1 MSNITQII
9 ETRSKFGIKLGL
21 DNISVVLDQLDN
33 PQNKVKVVHIAGTNG
48 KGSVSSF
55 IASSMKAANLKVA
68 KYCSPYLVSLTEMF
82 LINDNQISELELEKY
97 YNQIVMAETQVDIEL
112 TLYEVT
118 TSIMFLYAANKK
130 VDYLV
135 LEVGLGGRY
144 DATNVV
150 LPEVSIITNISLDHT
165 QILGDTIEAIAYEK
179 AGIIKPGVPLFTTE
193 QSSEALDVFIKI
205 TDNIT
210 NVRIDNNFKLDP
222 INFETIVYTDDR
234 EYNISLYGKHQI
246 TNFLLSKA
254 VLDYLQVD
262 DESIRIGCAN
272 AVHPAR
278 LEKLA
283 DNIIFDGAHNPA
295 SATALVESLADYPQ
309 PINIVFSVLKDK
321 DVKAVVTIL
330 SKLSTNLKF
339 VPLPNLERGL
349 SSDEFTQLQLSDVT
363 IVNNLE
369 QAIEDDKLNL
379 VCGTFSLYQLIKAYL
394 KLL

>member
-1 MSNITQII
+1 MSNITKII

-21 DNISVVLDQLDN
+21 DNISIILKQLDN
-33 PQNKVKVVHIAGTNG
+33 PQNKIKVVHIAGTNG

-55 IASSMKAANLKVA
+55 IASSIQMANLKVA

-82 LINDNQISELELEKY
+82 LINDNPISELELEQY
-97 YNQIVMAETQVDIEL
+97 YNQIVMAEKQAGIEL

-118 TSIMFLYAANKK
+118 TSIMFLYAANNK

-150 LPEVSIITNISLDHT
+150 IPEVSIITNISLDHT

-193 QSSEALDVFIKI
+193 QSSEALSVFSKI

-210 NVRIDNNFKLDP
+210 NVSIDADYKLDP
-222 INFETIVYTDDR
+222 INFETFVYADDR
-234 EYNISLYGKHQI
+234 EYNISLYGKHQVA
-246 TNFLLSKA
+246 NFLLSKA
-254 VLDYLQVD
+254 VLEYLQID
-262 DESIRIGCAN
+262 DESIIRGCAN

-278 LEKLA
+278 LEKLT
-283 DNIIFDGAHNPA
+283 DNIMFDGAHNPA
-295 SATALVESLADYPQ
+295 SASALVQSLADYPH
-309 PINIVFSVLKDK
+309 PINIVFSILKDK
-321 DVKAVVTIL
+321 DVKTVVTIL
-330 SKLSTNLKF
+330 SQLSTNLKF
-339 VPLPNLERGL
+339 VPLAGLERGL
-349 SSDEFTQLQLSDVT
+349 SSDEFKQLQFPDVT

-379 VCGTFSLYQLIKAYL
+379 VCGTFSLYPLIKVYL
-394 KLL
+394 KPL